1 MPGPFDFKGQKIQDT
16 YVRVVQIATGSFYDG
31 KGTLINA
38 DIQAIAD
45 TSDQRQSESIELSA
59 ISSSVFELQ
68 QFSSSLD
75 ADFATDAEL
84 SALSSS
90 ILVTTNDLSSSIQ
103 DNENELFNQDGRI
116 ASLTAATS
124 SYVVFPYTGSAIIS
138 GSLNVIGDITGSGK
152 LNLDTNNSVVIGG
165 NTTNGGSDVVIGKNA
180 KGNGTG
186 VAIGYNA
193 WARSYNSVAIGRDAT
208 AGGTYNVSI
217 GWYAN

>member
-75 ADFATDAEL
+75 ADFATDAE
-84 SALSSS
+84 ASS
-90 ILVTTNDLSSSIQ
+90 II
-103 DNENELFNQDGRI
+103 
-116 ASLTAATS
+116 
-124 SYVVFPYTGSAIIS
+124 IIS
-138 GSLNVIGDITGSGK
+138 ICN
-152 LNLDTNNSVVIGG
+152 
-165 NTTNGGSDVVIGKNA
+165 
-180 KGNGTG
+180 
-186 VAIGYNA
+186 Y
-193 WARSYNSVAIGRDAT
+193 
-208 AGGTYNVSI
+208 
-217 GWYAN
+217 